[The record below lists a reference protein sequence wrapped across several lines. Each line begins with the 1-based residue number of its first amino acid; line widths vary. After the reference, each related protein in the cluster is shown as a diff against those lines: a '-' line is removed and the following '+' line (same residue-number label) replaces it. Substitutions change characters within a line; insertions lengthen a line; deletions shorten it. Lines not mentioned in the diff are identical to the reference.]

1 MAFIDSAPTA
11 YDIARPAEISIAGP
25 AQAPREARQEAGAF
39 SPLEWSVVAEARR
52 DSVLSLERPGRIS
65 IAMGRIF
72 GGHRDIARPEP
83 RLEALRRI
91 SVFAWYRGYALPT
104 WEVARFKAAGFSDLQ
119 VETLLRSIAIGRAAR
134 RPMRAA

>member
-1 MAFIDSAPTA
+1 MAFIDTAPTA
-11 YDIARPAEISIAGP
+11 YEIARPAEISIAGP
-25 AQAPREARQEAGAF
+25 ARAPREEEAGAF

-91 SVFAWYRGYALPT
+91 AVFAWYRGYALPS
-104 WEVARFKAAGFSDLQ
+104 WEVARFKAAGFSDAQ
-119 VETLLRSIAIGRAAR
+119 VETLLKSIAIGRAAR
-134 RPMRAA
+134 QPPRAA

>member
-1 MAFIDSAPTA
+1 MAFIDTAPTA
-11 YDIARPAEISIAGP
+11 YEIVRPAEISIAGP
-25 AQAPREARQEAGAF
+25 ALAPREAQEAGAF

-91 SVFAWYRGYALPT
+91 SVFAWYRGYALPS

-119 VETLLRSIAIGRAAR
+119 VETLLKSIAIGRAAR
-134 RPMRAA
+134 RPVRAA